1 MDQGIFSYI
10 WRHSRREQIIVLM
23 IVLFSL
29 PFYFMSLSLPK
40 TIVNEAIEGK
50 SFEQVTDTAPILKIA
65 LPAPA
70 NWTQGTGSIV
80 LFDGFEVERV
90 GFLFGLSFLFL
101 ALVCVNGLFKF
112 QVNTLKGQMGER
124 LLRRLRYELIDR
136 VLRFHPTQF
145 RRVKQSEVASMVT
158 SEVEPLGGFIGDA
171 YVQPFFLGGQ
181 AMTALLF
188 IVVQSVW
195 LGMVAISVI
204 LIQSFL
210 IPRMRVP
217 ILQLGK
223 QRQLAARKLAG
234 KIGEIVDGAAA
245 IHVHDTSNYE
255 RADITHRLGIIYKIR
270 YEIYRR
276 KFFVK
281 FLNNFLGQFTPFL
294 FYVIGGYFAIQGSM
308 DVGSVI
314 AALLAYNQLP
324 APVRELINWDQ
335 QRLDVQIKYEQ
346 VVQQFDPEAILDPAL
361 QQLPDGPLPH
371 LDGDLVFASVSVN
384 DDSGA
389 RLLDHVSFSS
399 GLHESVAVVGDSGSG
414 KEYLGM
420 TLARLLEPS
429 SGRVTIGPS
438 DLAVLPEA
446 VTGRR
451 IGYSGQEA
459 VVFPGTLRDN
469 ILYGLKNQPVEPGAL
484 SEEQQRQRQFD
495 EIEVER
501 SGNAPFDINAEW
513 IDYEALGAHNSDDID
528 EIIFNTFETVD
539 LADDVLALGLRG
551 IINPEEKAHLADLI
565 LEARAALREQMS
577 DAQIAQLI
585 EPFDPKAYNRNA
597 TVAQNLMFG
606 TPLDARFDT
615 GSLAE
620 NEYMVSVI
628 RQAGLEQT
636 LIDMGYEIAET
647 MVELFRDIPADHPF
661 FDQFS
666 FIAADELPLYQE
678 LLMRTPQMGGKVDVK
693 AIGDNDYERLLA
705 LPFNY
710 IEARHRLALIDDAL
724 QGKLLLARQL
734 FRQNLPNELSDGVAF
749 FEPDTYNAAASI
761 QDNVLM
767 GRIAYGQPR
776 AEERI
781 GHLARAL
788 LRDLG
793 LELEIFRVG
802 LDFQVG
808 SAGRRLTGAQRQKLG
823 LGRALI
829 KKPDLLVVNLAL
841 AALDQASQTK
851 ILQQVRR
858 NRDGK
863 GLLWIVAR
871 PSMAIGFDRVLVMD
885 GGRIIEQGLPEDLA
899 NRKSEFEKL
908 KAYG

>member
-1 MDQGIFSYI
+1 MEPSIFPYI
-10 WRHSRREQIIVLM
+10 WRHSRREQLTVLIIVLM
-23 IVLFSL
+23 SL

-50 SFEQVTDTAPILKIA
+50 SFQHTEDTAAALKISVPFPEA
-65 LPAPA
+65 WSGGAGYL
-70 NWTQGTGSIV
+70 V
-80 LFDGFEVERV
+80 LFDGFELQRVE
-90 GFLFGLSFLFL
+90 FLFALSFLFL

-112 QVNTLKGQMGER
+112 QVNTMKGRMGER
-124 LLRRLRYELIDR
+124 LLRRLRYQLIDR

-181 AMTALLF
+181 ALTALLF

-217 ILQLGK
+217 ILELGK
-223 QRQLAARKLAG
+223 QRQLAARDLAG
-234 KIGEIVDGAAA
+234 KVGEIVDGAAT
-245 IHVHDTSNYE
+245 IHVHDTSNFE
-255 RADITHRLGIIYKIR
+255 RADITHRLGIIYRIR

-294 FYVIGGYFAIQGSM
+294 FYIIGGYFAIQGSM
-308 DVGSVI
+308 DVGSVV

-346 VVQQFDPEAILDPAL
+346 VIQQFNPDNILDEELQKPADTAPTAL
-361 QQLPDGPLPH
+361 E
-371 LDGDLVFASVSVN
+371 GDLTFANVSVI

-389 RLLDHVSFSS
+389 RLLDQVSFTVP
-399 GLHESVAVVGDSGSG
+399 LQENVAIVGDSGSG

-429 SGRVTIGPS
+429 SGRVSVGAQ
-438 DLAVLPEA
+438 DLARLPEA

-451 IGYSGQEA
+451 LGYAGQDT
-459 VVFPGTLRDN
+459 FMFHGTLKDN
-469 ILYGLKNQPVEPGAL
+469 VLYGLKHQPIEASDLPDSAH
-484 SEEQQRQRQFD
+484 RQFEAV
-495 EIEVER
+495 EIRR
-501 SGNAPFDINAEW
+501 SGNAPFDHDAEW
-513 IDYEALGAHNSDDID
+513 IDYDALGLAEAEALDQRIL
-528 EIIFNTFETVD
+528 ETFRTVD
-539 LADDVLALGLRG
+539 LADDVFAFGLRG
-551 IINPEEKAHLADLI
+551 LIDVNENSHLADLI
-565 LEARAALREQMS
+565 LEARRRLRAQMA

-585 EPFDPKAYNRNA
+585 EPFDAESYNRNA
-597 TVAQNLMFG
+597 TVAENLLFG
-606 TPLDARFDT
+606 TPLDTRLDT
-615 GSLAE
+615 DALASTP
-620 NEYMVSVI
+620 YMIETI
-628 RQAGLEQT
+628 RAADLEQT

-647 MVELFRDIPADHPF
+647 MVELFQDIPPDHPF

-666 FIAADELPLYQE
+666 FIAADDLPLYQD
-678 LLMRTPQMGGKVDVK
+678 LLMRTPQMGGRVTLS
-693 AIGDNDYERLLA
+693 AISTDDHERLLA
-705 LPFNY
+705 LPFSY
-710 IEARHRLALIDDAL
+710 IEARHRLGLLNDDL
-724 QGKLLLARQL
+724 QAQLLHARAH
-734 FRQNLPNELSDGVAF
+734 FRAHLPDELKDAVAF
-749 FEPDTYNAAASI
+749 FETGSYNQAATI

-776 AEERI
+776 AQERV
-781 GHLARAL
+781 GQLAREIFGE
-788 LRDLG
+788 LG

-808 SAGRRLTGAQRQKLG
+808 TAGSRLTGAQRQKLG
-823 LGRALI
+823 LARALI
-829 KKPDLLVVNLAL
+829 KNPDLLVVNLAL

-851 ILQQVRR
+851 ILRQVLKA
-858 NRDGK
+858 RDGH
-863 GLLWIVAR
+863 GVLWIVVR
-871 PSMAIGFDRVLVMD
+871 PSMSIGFDRVLVMD
-885 GGRIIEQGLPEDLA
+885 AGRVVEQGLPEELA
-899 NRKSEFEKL
+899 NRQSEFGKL